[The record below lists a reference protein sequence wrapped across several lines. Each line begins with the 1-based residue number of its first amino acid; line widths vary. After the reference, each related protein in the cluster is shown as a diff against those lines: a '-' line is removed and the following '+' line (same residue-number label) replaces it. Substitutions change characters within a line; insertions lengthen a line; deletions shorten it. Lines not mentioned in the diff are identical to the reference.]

1 MFASIGRV
9 ASERDA
15 KVYVRLAMAWADPSG
30 TVHGAGEFVDVDVV
44 TLAELEEQGVVENA
58 GEEFEETEFI
68 GPGESEDE
76 GQQFI
81 GPGESDDDAVEG
93 DDDE

>member
-1 MFASIGRV
+1 
-9 ASERDA
+9 
-15 KVYVRLAMAWADPSG
+15 VYVRLAMPWSDPSG

-76 GQQFI
+76 GQKFI
-81 GPGESDDDAVEG
+81 GPGESEDDVVEG
-93 DDDE
+93 DDNE

>member
-1 MFASIGRV
+1 VRGT
-9 ASERDA
+9 A
-15 KVYVRLAMAWADPSG
+15 KVYVRLAMPWADPSG

-58 GEEFEETEFI
+58 GEEFEETEFV

-76 GQQFI
+76 TQQFV
-81 GPGESDDDAVEG
+81 GPGESDDDVVEG
-93 DDDE
+93 DEE

>member
-1 MFASIGRV
+1 M
-9 ASERDA
+9 
-15 KVYVRLAMAWADPSG
+15 YVRLAMPWADPSG

-58 GEEFEETEFI
+58 GEDFEETEFV

-76 GQQFI
+76 GQQFV
-81 GPGESDDDAVEG
+81 GPGESDDDVVEG
-93 DDDE
+93 DEE

>member
-1 MFASIGRV
+1 M
-9 ASERDA
+9 
-15 KVYVRLAMAWADPSG
+15 YVRLAMPWADPSG

-58 GEEFEETEFI
+58 GEEFEETEFV

-76 GQQFI
+76 GQQFV
-81 GPGESDDDAVEG
+81 GPGESDDNVA
-93 DDDE
+93 DEEDSE

>member
-1 MFASIGRV
+1 
-9 ASERDA
+9 
-15 KVYVRLAMAWADPSG
+15 VYVRLAMPWADPSG

-58 GEEFEETEFI
+58 GEDFEETEFI

-81 GPGESDDDAVEG
+81 GPGESDDDAV
-93 DDDE
+93 DEEDSE

>member
-1 MFASIGRV
+1 
-9 ASERDA
+9 
-15 KVYVRLAMAWADPSG
+15 VYVRLAMPWADPSG

-44 TLAELEEQGVVENA
+44 TLAKLEEQGVVENA
-58 GEEFEETEFI
+58 GEDFEETEFI

-81 GPGESDDDAVEG
+81 GPGESDDDAV
-93 DDDE
+93 DEEDSE

>member
-1 MFASIGRV
+1 VRGT
-9 ASERDA
+9 A
-15 KVYVRLAMAWADPSG
+15 KVYVRLAMPWADPSG

-58 GEEFEETEFI
+58 GEEFEETEFV

-76 GQQFI
+76 SQQFV
-81 GPGESDDDAVEG
+81 GPGESDDDVVEG
-93 DDDE
+93 DEE

>member
-1 MFASIGRV
+1 M
-9 ASERDA
+9 
-15 KVYVRLAMAWADPSG
+15 YVRLAMPWADPSG
-30 TVHGAGEFVDVDVV
+30 TVRGAGEFVDVDVV

-58 GEEFEETEFI
+58 GEDFEETEFI

-81 GPGESDDDAVEG
+81 GPGESDDDAVAEE
-93 DDDE
+93 DSE